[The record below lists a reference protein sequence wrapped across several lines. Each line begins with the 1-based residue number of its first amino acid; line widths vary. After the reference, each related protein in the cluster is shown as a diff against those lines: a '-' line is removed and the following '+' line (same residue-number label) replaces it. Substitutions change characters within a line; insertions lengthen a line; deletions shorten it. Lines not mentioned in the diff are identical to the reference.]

1 MMYGS
6 LKRIRNNRIKYST
19 SYDDSDKPLSDDWY
33 QDTSGDV
40 KENIEDLNV
49 VQTPQDPLD
58 ETLLSDVSDVVL
70 HASPEDAKPLIF
82 KVGKDYTDTNTDTS
96 NNNKYGSSP
105 GKKTKL
111 SMGNIFMFILVI
123 FLLYSLYK
131 YSNKFKG
138 KSFFGARECISYD
151 ISNAYNMVR

>member
-6 LKRIRNNRIKYST
+6 LKSIRNNRIKYST

-82 KVGKDYTDTNTDTS
+82 KVGKDYTDTDTS

>member
-82 KVGKDYTDTNTDTS
+82 KVGKDYTDTDTS

>member
-1 MMYGS
+1 MYGS

-82 KVGKDYTDTNTDTS
+82 KVGKDYTDTDTS